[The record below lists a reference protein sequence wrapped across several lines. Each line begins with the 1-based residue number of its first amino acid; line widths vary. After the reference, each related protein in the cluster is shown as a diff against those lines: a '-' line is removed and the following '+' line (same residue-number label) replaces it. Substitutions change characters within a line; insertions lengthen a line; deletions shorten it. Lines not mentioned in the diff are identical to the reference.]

1 MNLILHIKLTLEPRR
16 PLKETIIGRFLA
28 RNPMARRIVIVGCGV
43 SGTTAAF
50 YARKTD
56 RTSEITIVGDE
67 ALPEY
72 SRCGLPYAFS
82 GMVPTMRSL
91 IGYDEDFYEHT
102 NRIDLKLGATAT
114 KIHPD
119 RHVVEVKSRDHVPNE
134 LEYDSLILT
143 TGASATTLGVLGS
156 TLNGVFTIRTMDDV
170 EGLANY
176 LGESKT
182 KKVAIIGAG
191 LIGSEM
197 AEALLVR
204 RVGVLQAEIVPEILP
219 VILDPDMASVVRE
232 KGQEH
237 GVEYR
242 LQSTLEEILG
252 EKGKVRGVRI
262 SGHTYDADAVIIAV
276 RVQPNTDLAQSAGI
290 LLGESGGIKTDETML
305 TSARNIYAAGD
316 CIETFDLI
324 TRRHVFF
331 QLATTAV
338 RQSMVAGINA
348 AGGEARYPGST
359 GVTTVK
365 LFGLEVATLG
375 PTTGTAEKIGINPV
389 SVRITGSTRLSY
401 YPGGKDL
408 TVKLLANPVNGKLLG
423 AQLIGEEGATL
434 RANFA
439 SMAAHLGLTVQQF
452 AEIETCYSPPLAP
465 VWDPV
470 TIAAQALL
478 RKLRPTLAKAQPT
491 VSNS

>member
-1 MNLILHIKLTLEPRR
+1 ML
-16 PLKETIIGRFLA
+16 
-28 RNPMARRIVIVGCGV
+28 RRIVILGCGV

-50 YARKTD
+50 YARRTD
-56 RTSEITIVGDE
+56 RTSEITIIGDE
-67 ALPEY
+67 VLPEY

-82 GMVPTMRSL
+82 GVVPTMRSL
-91 IGYDEDFYEHT
+91 VGYDEDFYEHT

-114 KIHPD
+114 RIRPD
-119 RHVVEVKSRDHVPNE
+119 SRVVEVKSQDHVTNK
-134 LEYDSLILT
+134 LQYDSLILT
-143 TGASATTLGVLGS
+143 TGASPTTLSVPGT
-156 TLNGVFTIRTMDDV
+156 TLNGVFTIRTMNDV

-176 LGESKT
+176 LGESKAQR
-182 KKVAIIGAG
+182 VAIIGAG

-197 AEALLVR
+197 AEALLIRGVA
-204 RVGVLQAEIVPEILP
+204 VLQAEIVPEILP

-232 KGQEH
+232 RGAEH
-237 GVEYR
+237 GVEYH
-242 LQSTLEEILG
+242 LQSSLEEILG
-252 EKGKVRGVRI
+252 DNGKVRGVRI
-262 SGHTYDADAVIIAV
+262 SGRSHDADAVIIAV
-276 RVQPNTDLAQSAGI
+276 RVKPNTDLARNAGI
-290 LLGESGGIKTDETML
+290 LLGESGGIKTDERML
-305 TSARNIYAAGD
+305 TSARDIYAAGD
-316 CIETFDLI
+316 CIETFDLV
-324 TRRHVFF
+324 TRRQVFF

-359 GVTTVK
+359 GVTTVR

-375 PTTGTAEKIGINPV
+375 PTTGMAEKIGINPV

-408 TVKLLANPVNGKLLG
+408 TVKLLANPMNGKLLG

-439 SMAAHLGLTVQQF
+439 SMAAHLGLTIQEFSQ
-452 AEIETCYSPPLAP
+452 IETCYSPPLAP

-478 RKLRPTLAKAQPT
+478 RKLRAPLPKADSTIQNT
-491 VSNS
+491 

>member
-1 MNLILHIKLTLEPRR
+1 
-16 PLKETIIGRFLA
+16 
-28 RNPMARRIVIVGCGV
+28 MARQIVVVGCGV

-50 YARKTD
+50 YSRKTD

-67 ALPEY
+67 VLPEY

-82 GMVPTMRSL
+82 GIVPTMRSL

-102 NRIDLKLGATAT
+102 NRIDLKLGVTAT
-114 KIHPD
+114 RIRPD
-119 RHVVEVKSRDHVPNE
+119 RRIVEIKSQDHPTTE
-134 LEYDSLILT
+134 LQYDSLILA
-143 TGASATTLGVLGS
+143 TGARPTTLAVPGS
-156 TLNGVFTIRTMDDV
+156 TLNGVFTIRTMNDV

-176 LGESKT
+176 LGESKA
-182 KKVAIIGAG
+182 KKAAIIGAG

-204 RVGVLQAEIVPEILP
+204 AVAVLQAEIVPEILP
-219 VILDPDMASVVRE
+219 VILDPDMASLVRE

-237 GVEYR
+237 GVQYH
-242 LQSTLEEILG
+242 LQSSLEEILG
-252 EKGKVRGVRI
+252 DKEKVTGVRI
-262 SGHTYDADAVIIAV
+262 SGRTYDADAVIVAV
-276 RVQPNTDLAQSAGI
+276 RIRPNTELAKEAGI
-290 LLGESGGIKTDETML
+290 LLGESGGIKTDERML
-305 TSARNIYAAGD
+305 TSASDVYAAGD
-316 CIETFDLI
+316 CIETFDMI

-348 AGGEARYPGST
+348 AGGETRYPGST

-375 PTTGTAEKIGINPV
+375 PTTAMAEKIGMTPV

-408 TVKLLANPVNGKLLG
+408 TVKLLANPSNGKLLG
-423 AQLIGEEGATL
+423 AQLVGEEGATL

-439 SMAAHLGLTVQQF
+439 SMAAHLGLTVQEF
-452 AEIETCYSPPLAP
+452 SEIETCYSPPLAP

-478 RKLRPTLAKAQPT
+478 RKLRPPIAKASAT
-491 VSNS
+491 VSNG

>member
-1 MNLILHIKLTLEPRR
+1 MT
-16 PLKETIIGRFLA
+16 
-28 RNPMARRIVIVGCGV
+28 RRIVIVGCGV

-67 ALPEY
+67 ILSEY

-82 GMVPTMRSL
+82 GIVPTMRSL
-91 IGYDEDFYEHT
+91 IGFDEDFYEHT
-102 NRIDLKLGATAT
+102 NRIDLKLGITAT
-114 KIHPD
+114 KIRPD
-119 RHVVEVKSRDHVPNE
+119 RRVVELKLQDHHTTE
-134 LEYDSLILT
+134 LQYDSLILT
-143 TGASATTLGVLGS
+143 TGASPTNLAVPGS
-156 TLNGVFTIRTMDDV
+156 TLNGVFTVRTMDDV

-176 LGESKT
+176 LVEAKA

-204 RVGVLQAEIVPEILP
+204 KVAVLQAEIVPEILP
-219 VILDPDMASVVRE
+219 VILDPDMASLVRE
-232 KGQEH
+232 KGEEH
-237 GVEYR
+237 GVEYH

-252 EKGKVRGVRI
+252 DKGRVVGVRM
-262 SGHTYDADAVIIAV
+262 SGHSYEADAVIVAV
-276 RVQPNTDLAQSAGI
+276 RVRPNAELAKDAGI
-290 LLGESGGIKTDETML
+290 LLGESGGIRTDERML
-305 TSARNIYAAGD
+305 TSANNVYAAGD

-348 AGGEARYPGST
+348 GGGKARYPGST

-375 PTTGTAEKIGINPV
+375 PTTAIAEKIGITPV

-408 TVKLLANPVNGKLLG
+408 TVKLLANHENGKLLG
-423 AQLIGEEGATL
+423 AQLVGEEGATL
-434 RANFA
+434 RGNFA
-439 SMAAHLGLTVQQF
+439 SMAAHLGLTVQEF

-478 RKLRPTLAKAQPT
+478 RKLRPPLAKTPT
-491 VSNS
+491 VSNG

>member
-1 MNLILHIKLTLEPRR
+1 
-16 PLKETIIGRFLA
+16 
-28 RNPMARRIVIVGCGV
+28 MAQHPFMVRRILIIGCGV

-56 RTSEITIVGDE
+56 RTAEITIVGSE
-67 ALPEY
+67 TLPEY

-82 GMVPTMRSL
+82 GVVPNLRSL

-102 NRIDLKLGATAT
+102 NRIHLRLGLTAT
-114 KIHPD
+114 RID
-119 RHVVEVKSRDHVPNE
+119 AERQLVELDGNE
-134 LEYDSLILT
+134 LAYDSLILT
-143 TGASATTLGVLGS
+143 TGAHPTTLSIPGS
-156 TLNGVFTIRTMDDV
+156 NLKGVFTIRTIDDV
-170 EGLANY
+170 EHLADY
-176 LGESKT
+176 LRET
-182 KKVAIIGAG
+182 RARKVAIIGAG
-191 LIGSEM
+191 LTGSEM

-204 RVGVLQAEIVPEILP
+204 GVAVIQAEIVPEILP
-219 VILDPDMASVVRE
+219 VILDPDMASIVRE

-237 GVEYR
+237 GVEYQ
-242 LQSTLEEILG
+242 LQSSLEEIHG
-252 EKGKVRGVRI
+252 DKGKVEGVRI
-262 SGHTYDADAVIIAV
+262 SGRTYDADAVVVAV
-276 RVQPNTDLAQSAGI
+276 RIKPNTELAKDAGI
-290 LLGESGGIKTDETML
+290 VLGESGGVRTDDRMA
-305 TSARNIYAAGD
+305 TSAKNIYAAGD

-365 LFGLEVATLG
+365 LFGLEIATLG
-375 PTTGTAEKIGINPV
+375 PTTAMAQKIGMHPV

-408 TVKLLANPVNGKLLG
+408 TVKLLANPSDGKLLG
-423 AQLIGEEGATL
+423 AQLVGEEGATL

-439 SMAAHLGLTVQQF
+439 SMAAHLGLTVQEF
-452 AEIETCYSPPLAP
+452 SEIETCYSPPLAP

-478 RKLRPTLAKAQPT
+478 KKLKPVSTQVPSPTI
-491 VSNS
+491 SGH

>member
-1 MNLILHIKLTLEPRR
+1 
-16 PLKETIIGRFLA
+16 
-28 RNPMARRIVIVGCGV
+28 MARRIVIVGCGV

-50 YARKTD
+50 YSRKTD

-67 ALPEY
+67 VLPEY

-82 GMVPTMRSL
+82 GIVPTMRSL
-91 IGYDEDFYEHT
+91 MGYDEDFYEHT
-102 NRIDLKLGATAT
+102 NRIDLKLGVTAT
-114 KIHPD
+114 RIRPD
-119 RHVVEVKSRDHVPNE
+119 QRVLELKSQDQPASE
-134 LEYDSLILT
+134 LQYDSLILT
-143 TGASATTLGVLGS
+143 TGASPTTLEVPGS
-156 TLNGVFTIRTMDDV
+156 TLNGVFTIRTMNDV

-176 LGESKT
+176 LGESKSR
-182 KKVAIIGAG
+182 KVAIIGAG

-204 RVGVLQAEIVPEILP
+204 GVAVLQAEIVPEILP

-232 KGQEH
+232 KGEKH
-237 GVEYR
+237 GVKYH
-242 LQSTLEEILG
+242 LQSNLEEILG
-252 EKGKVRGVRI
+252 DNGRVSGVRI
-262 SGHTYDADAVIIAV
+262 SNHTYNVDAVIVAV
-276 RVQPNTDLAQSAGI
+276 RVRPNTELAKDAGI
-290 LLGESGGIKTDETML
+290 VLGESGGIKTDERML
-305 TSARNIYAAGD
+305 TSKINIYAAGD

-324 TRRHVFF
+324 SRRHVFF

-338 RQSMVAGINA
+338 RQSLVAGINA

-375 PTTGTAEKIGINPV
+375 PTTAMAEKIGITPV

-408 TVKLLANPVNGKLLG
+408 TVKLLANPSNGKLLG
-423 AQLIGEEGATL
+423 AQLVGEEGATL

-439 SMAAHLGLTVQQF
+439 SMAAHLGLTVQEF

-478 RKLRPTLAKAQPT
+478 RKLRPPLPKRSTT
-491 VSNS
+491 DSNG

>member
-1 MNLILHIKLTLEPRR
+1 
-16 PLKETIIGRFLA
+16 
-28 RNPMARRIVIVGCGV
+28 
-43 SGTTAAF
+43 
-50 YARKTD
+50 
-56 RTSEITIVGDE
+56 
-67 ALPEY
+67 
-72 SRCGLPYAFS
+72 
-82 GMVPTMRSL
+82 MRSL

-102 NRIDLKLGATAT
+102 NRIDLKLGVTAT
-114 KIHPD
+114 RIRPD
-119 RHVVEVKSRDHVPNE
+119 RRVLELKSQNQPASE
-134 LEYDSLILT
+134 LQYDSLILT
-143 TGASATTLGVLGS
+143 TGASPTTLAVPGS
-156 TLNGVFTIRTMDDV
+156 TLNGVFTIRTMNDV

-176 LGESKT
+176 LGESKSR
-182 KKVAIIGAG
+182 KVAIIGAG

-204 RVGVLQAEIVPEILP
+204 GVAVLQAEIVPEILP

-232 KGQEH
+232 KGEEH
-237 GVEYR
+237 GVEYH

-252 EKGKVRGVRI
+252 DNGRVSGVRI
-262 SGHTYDADAVIIAV
+262 SNHTYKVDAVIVAV
-276 RVQPNTDLAQSAGI
+276 RVRPNTELAKDAGI
-290 LLGESGGIKTDETML
+290 VLGESGGIKTDERML
-305 TSARNIYAAGD
+305 TSKINIYAAGD

-324 TRRHVFF
+324 SRRHVFF

-348 AGGEARYPGST
+348 SGGEARYPGST

-375 PTTGTAEKIGINPV
+375 PTTAMAEKIGINPV

-408 TVKLLANPVNGKLLG
+408 TVKLLANPENGKLLG
-423 AQLIGEEGATL
+423 AQLVGEEATL
-434 RANFA
+434 RGNFA
-439 SMAAHLGLTVQQF
+439 SMAAHLGLTVQEF

-478 RKLRPTLAKAQPT
+478 RKLKPPLPKAPAT

>member
-1 MNLILHIKLTLEPRR
+1 MT
-16 PLKETIIGRFLA
+16 
-28 RNPMARRIVIVGCGV
+28 RRIVIVGCGV

-50 YARKTD
+50 YSRKTD

-67 ALPEY
+67 VLPEY

-82 GMVPTMRSL
+82 GIVPTMRSL
-91 IGYDEDFYEHT
+91 MGYDEDFYEHT
-102 NRIDLKLGATAT
+102 NRIDLKLGVTAT
-114 KIHPD
+114 RIRPD
-119 RHVVEVKSRDHVPNE
+119 QRVLELKSQDQPASE
-134 LEYDSLILT
+134 LQYDSLILT
-143 TGASATTLGVLGS
+143 TGASPTTLEVPGS
-156 TLNGVFTIRTMDDV
+156 TLNGVFTIRTMNDV

-176 LGESKT
+176 LGESKSR
-182 KKVAIIGAG
+182 KVAIIGAG

-204 RVGVLQAEIVPEILP
+204 GVAVLQAEIVPEILP

-232 KGQEH
+232 KGEKH
-237 GVEYR
+237 GVKYH
-242 LQSTLEEILG
+242 LQSNLEEILG
-252 EKGKVRGVRI
+252 DNGRVSGVRI
-262 SGHTYDADAVIIAV
+262 SNHTYNVDAVIVAV
-276 RVQPNTDLAQSAGI
+276 RVRPNTELAKDAGI
-290 LLGESGGIKTDETML
+290 VLGESGGIKTDERML
-305 TSARNIYAAGD
+305 TSKINIYAAGD

-324 TRRHVFF
+324 SRRHVFF

-338 RQSMVAGINA
+338 RQSLVAGINA

-375 PTTGTAEKIGINPV
+375 PTTAMAEKIGITPV

-408 TVKLLANPVNGKLLG
+408 TVKLLANPSNGKLLG
-423 AQLIGEEGATL
+423 AQLVGEEGATL

-439 SMAAHLGLTVQQF
+439 SMAAHLGLTVQEF
-452 AEIETCYSPPLAP
+452 AEIETCYSPPIAP

-478 RKLRPTLAKAQPT
+478 RKLRPPIAKASAT

>member
-1 MNLILHIKLTLEPRR
+1 MV
-16 PLKETIIGRFLA
+16 
-28 RNPMARRIVIVGCGV
+28 RRIVIIGCGV

-56 RTSEITIVGDE
+56 RTAEITIVGSE
-67 ALPEY
+67 TLPEY

-82 GMVPTMRSL
+82 GVVPNPRSL

-102 NRIDLKLGATAT
+102 NRIHLRLGLTAT
-114 KIHPD
+114 KIHSE
-119 RHVVEVKSRDHVPNE
+119 RQLVELDGNE
-134 LEYDSLILT
+134 LAYDSLILA
-143 TGASATTLGVLGS
+143 TGANPTRLSVPGS
-156 TLNGVFTIRTMDDV
+156 NLKGVFTIRTMDDV
-170 EGLANY
+170 EHLADY
-176 LGESKT
+176 LRET
-182 KKVAIIGAG
+182 RAKKAAIIGAG
-191 LIGSEM
+191 LTGSEM
-197 AEALLVR
+197 AEALLLR
-204 RVGVLQAEIVPEILP
+204 GVAVIQVEIVPEILP
-219 VILDPDMASVVRE
+219 VILDPDMASIVRE

-237 GVEYR
+237 GVEYH
-242 LQSTLEEILG
+242 LQSSLEEILG
-252 EKGKVRGVRI
+252 DKERVVGVRI
-262 SGHTYDADAVIIAV
+262 SGRTHDVDAVVVAV
-276 RVQPNTDLAQSAGI
+276 RVRPNTELAKDAGI
-290 LLGESGGIKTDETML
+290 QLGESGGIRTDDRMA
-305 TSARNIYAAGD
+305 TSAKNIYAAGD

-375 PTTGTAEKIGINPV
+375 PTISMAEKIGMNPV

-408 TVKLLANPVNGKLLG
+408 TVKLLANPSNGKLLG
-423 AQLIGEEGATL
+423 AQLVGEEGATL

-439 SMAAHLGLTVQQF
+439 SMAAHLGLTVQEF

-478 RKLRPTLAKAQPT
+478 KKLKPVSAQAPSAT
-491 VSNS
+491 VSGR

>member
-1 MNLILHIKLTLEPRR
+1 MV
-16 PLKETIIGRFLA
+16 
-28 RNPMARRIVIVGCGV
+28 RRILIIGCGV

-56 RTSEITIVGDE
+56 RTAEITIVGSE
-67 ALPEY
+67 TLPEY

-82 GMVPTMRSL
+82 GVVPNLRSL

-102 NRIDLKLGATAT
+102 NRIHLRLGLTAT
-114 KIHPD
+114 RID
-119 RHVVEVKSRDHVPNE
+119 AERQLVELDGNE
-134 LEYDSLILT
+134 LAYDSLILT
-143 TGASATTLGVLGS
+143 TGAHPTTLSIPGS
-156 TLNGVFTIRTMDDV
+156 NLKGVFTIRTIDDV
-170 EGLANY
+170 EHLADY
-176 LGESKT
+176 LRET
-182 KKVAIIGAG
+182 RARKVAIIGAG
-191 LIGSEM
+191 LTGSEM

-204 RVGVLQAEIVPEILP
+204 GVAVIQAEIVPEILP
-219 VILDPDMASVVRE
+219 VILDPDMASIVRE

-237 GVEYR
+237 GVEYQ
-242 LQSTLEEILG
+242 LQSSLEEIHG
-252 EKGKVRGVRI
+252 DKGKVEGVRI
-262 SGHTYDADAVIIAV
+262 SGRTYDADAVVVAV
-276 RVQPNTDLAQSAGI
+276 RIKPNTELAKDAGI
-290 LLGESGGIKTDETML
+290 VLGESGGVRTDDRMA
-305 TSARNIYAAGD
+305 TSAKNIYAAGD

-365 LFGLEVATLG
+365 LFGVEIATLG
-375 PTTGTAEKIGINPV
+375 PTTAMAQKIGMHPV

-408 TVKLLANPVNGKLLG
+408 TVKLLANPSDGKLLG
-423 AQLIGEEGATL
+423 AQLVGEEGATL

-439 SMAAHLGLTVQQF
+439 SMAAHLGLTVQEF
-452 AEIETCYSPPLAP
+452 SEIETCYSPPLAP

-478 RKLRPTLAKAQPT
+478 KKLKPVSTQVPSPTI
-491 VSNS
+491 SGH

>member
-1 MNLILHIKLTLEPRR
+1 
-16 PLKETIIGRFLA
+16 
-28 RNPMARRIVIVGCGV
+28 
-43 SGTTAAF
+43 
-50 YARKTD
+50 
-56 RTSEITIVGDE
+56 
-67 ALPEY
+67 
-72 SRCGLPYAFS
+72 
-82 GMVPTMRSL
+82 MRSL

-102 NRIDLKLGATAT
+102 NRIDLKLGVTAT
-114 KIHPD
+114 RIRPD
-119 RHVVEVKSRDHVPNE
+119 RRVLELKSQDQPAGE
-134 LEYDSLILT
+134 LQYDSLILT
-143 TGASATTLGVLGS
+143 TGASPTTLAVPGS
-156 TLNGVFTIRTMDDV
+156 TLNGVFTIRTMNDV

-176 LGESKT
+176 LGESKSR
-182 KKVAIIGAG
+182 KVAIIGAG

-204 RVGVLQAEIVPEILP
+204 GVAVLQAEIVPEILP

-232 KGQEH
+232 KGEKH
-237 GVEYR
+237 GVEYH

-252 EKGKVRGVRI
+252 DNGRVSEVRI
-262 SGHTYDADAVIIAV
+262 SNDTYKVDAVIVAV
-276 RVQPNTDLAQSAGI
+276 RVRPNTELAKEAGI
-290 LLGESGGIKTDETML
+290 MLGESGGIKTDERML
-305 TSARNIYAAGD
+305 TSAEGVYAAGD

-348 AGGEARYPGST
+348 AGGEGRYPGST

-375 PTTGTAEKIGINPV
+375 PTTAMAEKIGITPV

-408 TVKLLANPVNGKLLG
+408 TVKLLANPSNGKLLG
-423 AQLIGEEGATL
+423 AQLVGEEGATL

-439 SMAAHLGLTVQQF
+439 SMAAHLGLTVQEF
-452 AEIETCYSPPLAP
+452 AKIETCYSPPLAP

-478 RKLRPTLAKAQPT
+478 RKLKPPLPKAPAT

>member
-1 MNLILHIKLTLEPRR
+1 
-16 PLKETIIGRFLA
+16 
-28 RNPMARRIVIVGCGV
+28 MARRIVIVGCGV

-50 YARKTD
+50 YSRKTD
-56 RTSEITIVGDE
+56 RTAEITIVGDQ
-67 ALPEY
+67 LLHDY
-72 SRCGLPYAFS
+72 SRCVLPYAFS
-82 GMVPTMRSL
+82 GIVPAMRSL

-102 NRIDLKLGATAT
+102 NRIDLRLGVTAT
-114 KIHPD
+114 KIRPD
-119 RHVVEVKSRDHVPNE
+119 HRVVEIKSQDHPETE
-134 LEYDSLILT
+134 LQYDNLILT
-143 TGASATTLGVLGS
+143 TGASLTTLAVAGS
-156 TLNGVFTIRTMDDV
+156 ALNGVLTIRTMNDV

-176 LGESKT
+176 LGEAKA

-197 AEALLVR
+197 AEALLVKG
-204 RVGVLQAEIVPEILP
+204 VGDLQAEIGPEILP
-219 VILDPDMASVVRE
+219 VILDPDMASIVRE
-232 KGQEH
+232 KGEEH
-237 GVEYR
+237 GVEYH
-242 LQSTLEEILG
+242 LQSSLEEILG
-252 EKGKVRGVRI
+252 DKGRVSGVRI
-262 SGHTYDADAVIIAV
+262 SGRTYEVDAVIVAI
-276 RVQPNTDLAQSAGI
+276 RIRPNTELAKEAGI
-290 LLGESGGIKTDETML
+290 LLGESGGIKTDDKML
-305 TSARNIYAAGD
+305 TSASNVYAAGD

-365 LFGLEVATLG
+365 LFGLDVATLG
-375 PTTGTAEKIGINPV
+375 PTTSASEKIGITPV

-408 TVKLLANPVNGKLLG
+408 TVKLLANPANGKLLG
-423 AQLIGEEGATL
+423 AQLVGEEGATL

-439 SMAAHLGLTVQQF
+439 SMAGHLGLTVQEF

-470 TIAAQALL
+470 TIAAQALW
-478 RKLRPTLAKAQPT
+478 RKLKPPLAKTSTA
-491 VSNS
+491 VANG